1 MTVRDVLAVALSAC
15 GVLSALFVFGATRRG
30 AMALAV
36 ALELW
41 TAAGLLRLT
50 EGASWRAVAG
60 AAAIIATRKVVARVF
75 LLYS

>member
-1 MTVRDVLAVALSAC
+1 MTVRDLLALSLSAC
-15 GVLSALFVFGATRRG
+15 GVLAALFVIGATRRTS
-30 AMALAV
+30 MALAV

-50 EGASWRAVAG
+50 EGASWYAVAG
-60 AAAIIATRKVVARVF
+60 VAAIIATRKVVARVF

>member
-1 MTVRDVLAVALSAC
+1 MTVRDVLALSVSGC
-15 GVLSALFVFGATRRG
+15 GVLAALFAIGATRHVRL
-30 AMALAV
+30 ALAV

-50 EGASWRAVAG
+50 EGASWYAVAG
-60 AAAIIATRKVVARVF
+60 AAAIIATRKVVSRAF